1 MSFKKG
7 QRVGVS
13 GDSGTVESLDPFSV
27 RMDAGDVR
35 KVDPKFVKVSTKPPP
50 SNLPPRASSVFGQKS
65 GPGYGTF
72 GARRRRRSTRRR
84 KTHRRR

>member
-7 QRVGVS
+7 QRVEVS
-13 GDSGTVESLDPFSV
+13 GELGQVESLEPFSV
-27 RMDAGDVR
+27 RMDAGDLR
-35 KVDPKFVKVSTKPPP
+35 KVDPKFVKASSSPPP
-50 SNLPPRASSVFGQKS
+50 SNLPSRASSVFGQKS

-72 GARRRRRSTRRR
+72 GARRKRRSTRRR